1 MTGLINE
8 KLQTGFQSITTI
20 ITSYYYKRRK
30 NRRHEEWKETQ
41 SGIFFSLK
49 VHCASEGFCVGNE
62 GLKEGGGLGVL
73 GGEGT
78 ASLVR
83 WHC

>member
-1 MTGLINE
+1 MKNY
-8 KLQTGFQSITTI
+8 KLDSSRLPPSSRLI
-20 ITSYYYKRRK
+20 ITREGRTEDMKSGKRLS
-30 NRRHEEWKETQ
+30 Q
-41 SGIFFSLK
+41 GFFFLK

>member
-1 MTGLINE
+1 ME
-8 KLQTGFQSITTI
+8 RDSV
-20 ITSYYYKRRK
+20 RD
-30 NRRHEEWKETQ
+30 
-41 SGIFFSLK
+41 FFSLK

-62 GLKEGGGLGVL
+62 GLKEGGGLGVM